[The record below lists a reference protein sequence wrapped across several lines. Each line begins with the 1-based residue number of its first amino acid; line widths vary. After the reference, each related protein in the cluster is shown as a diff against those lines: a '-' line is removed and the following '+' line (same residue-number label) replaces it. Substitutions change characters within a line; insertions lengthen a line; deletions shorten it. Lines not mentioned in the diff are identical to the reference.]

1 MDGRGME
8 IRGYRKNQ
16 TLSTRMRPTL
26 LAARYTWVTAY
37 PAWYRISNTIP
48 APKQTKWA
56 KQNCDALF
64 NLKYFSIMLSD
75 SDLPIL
81 RQTRN
86 HAPRTTR
93 QFFLTSSCWNHLY
106 TLFSHNSVSNKLSP
120 CSSVGRS
127 LKFAFADGSQ
137 THRIWK
143 IRVVCMWRPHKED
156 FDQLLPPPFPIFLPT
171 RCILTYSTPA
181 LP

>member
-37 PAWYRISNTIP
+37 PLGMNSSTPIIMRMKPRTTASVPAWYRISNTIP
-48 APKQTKWA
+48 APKQT
-56 KQNCDALF
+56 
-64 NLKYFSIMLSD
+64 
-75 SDLPIL
+75 IL